1 MSIEEM
7 SDDELNSAEL
17 GTKSAER
24 DPSAAIALSVDNV
37 TKSFKVHS
45 ERASSLKQFIASGGR
60 NRYEEFIALDDV
72 SLEVQVGEAVGIIG
86 HNGSGKSTLLKC
98 MARILTPQSGT
109 ITVNKRMAALLELG
123 AGFHPE
129 LSGRD
134 NVFLNAAIL
143 GMARQEIAL
152 RFDEIVEFSGL
163 EQFIDAPVK
172 TYSSGMY
179 VRLAFAVAI
188 NVDPE
193 LLLIDEILAVG
204 DVTFQQRCME
214 KFVEFREQGRTLVLV
229 THDTSSV
236 RHFCDR
242 AIWLD
247 KGVIRSEGRPAD
259 VIDEYTEYMLGSEEG
274 KDGSSRRG
282 DGKIQV
288 TKVDVIVDGAR
299 VDRIRT
305 GDDVIFRLHFEAEE
319 AVPNPVFAI
328 TLARLDGVGVT
339 APSSRDAGAVP
350 TEISGKG
357 HVDIA
362 MADSP
367 LIPGPY
373 VVHTAVTGWGLR
385 HIYDHLHHARTFDV
399 MAGDSAETNG
409 VVTLRPTWTWSGDGV
424 SSDIQLG

>member
-1 MSIEEM
+1 MSRYTDTL
-7 SDDELNSAEL
+7 SDAKPE
-17 GTKSAER
+17 
-24 DPSAAIALSVDNV
+24 IALSVDSV
-37 TKSFKVHS
+37 TKTFKVHS

-60 NRYEEFIALDDV
+60 NRYEEFTALDNV
-72 SLEVQVGEAVGIIG
+72 SLRVDVGEAVGIIG

-98 MARILTPQSGT
+98 MAQILTPKSGT
-109 ITVNKRMAALLELG
+109 IAVNKRMAALLELG

-143 GMARQEIAL
+143 GMGRHEIAE
-152 RFDEIVEFSGL
+152 RFDEIVKFSGL

-214 KFVEFREQGRTLVLV
+214 KFVDFREQGRTLVLV

-247 KGVIRSEGRPAD
+247 RGKIRSEGRPAD

-274 KDGSSRRG
+274 EDGSSRRG
-282 DGKIQV
+282 DGKIQI
-288 TKVDVIVDGAR
+288 TKVEIIVDGVRIDR
-299 VDRIRT
+299 VRT
-305 GDDVIFRLHFEAEE
+305 GDDVIFRLHFEAQET
-319 AVPNPVFAI
+319 VPNPVFAI
-328 TLARLDGVGVT
+328 TLARLDGINVT
-339 APSSRDAGAVP
+339 APSSRDAEAVP
-350 TEISGKG
+350 MEISGSG

-362 MADSP
+362 MADVP
-367 LIPGPY
+367 LMPGPY
-373 VVHTAVTGWGLR
+373 VIHTAVTGWGLK
-385 HIYDHLHHARTFDV
+385 HMYDHLHHARTFDV
-399 MAGDSAETNG
+399 MAGDSAETTG
-409 VVTLRPTWTWSGDGV
+409 LVTLRPTWSWSGDGV
-424 SSDIQLG
+424 SPDIQLG